1 MSFLLWSFTFS
12 EGKIEI
18 NTIIWYQSNDDD
30 YNEENETGLER
41 ALLGG
46 EGVGANSDL
55 LIRQKEF
62 PGSSMQAET

>member
-1 MSFLLWSFTFS
+1 MSFLSWSFTFS

-30 YNEENETGLER
+30 YNEENETGLES

-55 LIRQKEF
+55 LIHQREF